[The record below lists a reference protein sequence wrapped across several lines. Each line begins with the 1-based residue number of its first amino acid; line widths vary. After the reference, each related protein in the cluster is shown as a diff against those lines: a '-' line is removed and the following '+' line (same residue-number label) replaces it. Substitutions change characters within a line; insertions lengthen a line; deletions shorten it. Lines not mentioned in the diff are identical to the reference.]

1 MSTAETTHDDEH
13 ARHAAA
19 DAGNP
24 EAPNIVTPP
33 GNPALIGLP
42 AFIVGSIALGL
53 VLVGYVPAAA
63 VGASIPIILT
73 ATGFG
78 QTFAA
83 VWAASLGESA
93 VASVS
98 ASSPASG
105 SAMPRWFSGSRI
117 TGTALPPRTPSV
129 CRSCSC

>member
-1 MSTAETTHDDEH
+1 MTMSAAEATNDDEF
-13 ARHAAA
+13 AGHAAA

-42 AFIVGSIALGL
+42 SFIVGAIALGL

-73 ATGFG
+73 AIG
-78 QTFAA
+78 
-83 VWAASLGESA
+83 LG
-93 VASVS
+93 
-98 ASSPASG
+98 
-105 SAMPRWFSGSRI
+105 
-117 TGTALPPRTPSV
+117 
-129 CRSCSC
+129 